1 MPMPGKLYLIPTP
14 LDTSRPLDYSQP
26 EEVGRIIARLRHY
39 VVEELRSARRFI
51 SSCHRGVVIDELSF
65 SVLNEHTRHE
75 EIESMLAPVDA
86 GFDLGLMSEAGVPGV
101 ADPGAELVSVAH
113 RRGIEVVP
121 LVGASSIIMSL
132 MASGL
137 TGQTFTFNGYLPVK
151 DDARRSAIVKM
162 ERMAVTEGYTQ
173 IFIEAPYRNDKLLAV
188 LLKTL
193 APTTRLTV
201 ARNITSPEEYIKT
214 DTVAGWR
221 KKSAPLIGKVP
232 TIFLIGR

>member
-1 MPMPGKLYLIPTP
+1 MPGKLYLIPTP

-51 SSCHRGVVIDELSF
+51 SSCHRGVVIDDLSF
-65 SVLNEHTRHE
+65 SVLNEHTRAE

-101 ADPGAELVSVAH
+101 ADPGAELVAVAH

-132 MASGL
+132 MASVL
-137 TGQTFTFNGYLPVK
+137 TGQTFTFNGYLPV
-151 DDARRSAIVKM
+151 
-162 ERMAVTEGYTQ
+162 
-173 IFIEAPYRNDKLLAV
+173 ND
-188 LLKTL
+188 
-193 APTTRLTV
+193 
-201 ARNITSPEEYIKT
+201 
-214 DTVAGWR
+214 
-221 KKSAPLIGKVP
+221 
-232 TIFLIGR
+232 